1 MTLSEA
7 REKRFAE
14 LKNNGIVL
22 VDQQTKKV
30 EQVNIN
36 VIDTLMPEDQYDY
49 IIVTMQRTQVDA
61 ILPVLAQNRS
71 LVFVVNTAGGY
82 EKWVT
87 AIGKERFMSGF
98 PAAGGE
104 CKSGKVYYFIGR
116 GLQRAFQT
124 TTFGE
129 YSGKKTERVA
139 TLIKLFN
146 RAKIPSVFCNNM
158 DAWQK
163 THVVLITCIANALYG
178 FDCNNYK
185 LGRSFNAVKLMVQ
198 GIKEGRQVLR
208 KNGIILLPE
217 KSFG

>member
-49 IIVTMQRTQVDA
+49 IIVIMQRTQVDA

-82 EKWVT
+82 EK
-87 AIGKERFMSGF
+87 
-98 PAAGGE
+98 
-104 CKSGKVYYFIGR
+104 
-116 GLQRAFQT
+116 
-124 TTFGE
+124 
-129 YSGKKTERVA
+129 
-139 TLIKLFN
+139 
-146 RAKIPSVFCNNM
+146 
-158 DAWQK
+158 
-163 THVVLITCIANALYG
+163 
-178 FDCNNYK
+178 
-185 LGRSFNAVKLMVQ
+185 
-198 GIKEGRQVLR
+198 
-208 KNGIILLPE
+208 
-217 KSFG
+217 